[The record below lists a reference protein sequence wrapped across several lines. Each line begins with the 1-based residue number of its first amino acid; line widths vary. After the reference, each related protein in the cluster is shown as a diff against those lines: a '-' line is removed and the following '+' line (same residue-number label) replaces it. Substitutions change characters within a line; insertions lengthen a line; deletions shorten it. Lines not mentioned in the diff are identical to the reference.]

1 MTAMTNADS
10 GDSRR
15 FDGVGVIR
23 TKRDGGELTQ
33 SQIEDLMRAY
43 LAGEFAEEQMS
54 ALLMAIFWRGMT
66 SAETAEWTGA
76 MIASGE
82 RADLSGLGR
91 PSVDKHSTGGVGDKL
106 SLIIVPLA
114 AVFGGAV
121 PQMSGRGLGHTGG
134 TLDKLESIPGC
145 RPDLDTAALL
155 RVLDKVGGVITAA
168 GDDMDPAHRR
178 VFAQRR

>member
-10 GDSRR
+10 GDDGR

-66 SAETAEWTGA
+66 ATELAPWTGA
-76 MIASGE
+76 MIASGDKI
-82 RADLSGLGR
+82 DLSGIRR
-91 PSVDKHSTGGVGDKL
+91 PSVDKHSTGGVGDKI
-106 SLIIVPLA
+106 SLILVPLV
-114 AVFGGAV
+114 AVFGAAV
-121 PQMSGRGLGHTGG
+121 PQMSGR
-134 TLDKLESIPGC
+134 
-145 RPDLDTAALL
+145 
-155 RVLDKVGGVITAA
+155 
-168 GDDMDPAHRR
+168 
-178 VFAQRR
+178 